1 MRIYF
6 DWLNISDQPITGVKE
21 SAMQN
26 YLETLKHKHRRL
38 NRLIDNCKAAG
49 RQHEMQQLKRI
60 RLRIKDRIAA
70 IQRRSDIVC
79 T

>member
-1 MRIYF
+1 MH
-6 DWLNISDQPITGVKE
+6 
-21 SAMQN
+21 N
-26 YLETLKHKHRRL
+26 YLETLKQRHRRL

-60 RLRIKDRIAA
+60 RLRIKDKIAA
-70 IQRRSDIVC
+70 IQRRSNIAC